1 MSDPRD
7 PRGYA
12 DDAPL
17 LDAWLGFTA
26 RVAAGQLNPFSI
38 PGHKHRQD
46 LVGDVTKGDVP
57 LFAGLDN
64 MKQTGGLLEAAELR
78 AAEAWGADWC
88 RMSVGG
94 STHANQAA
102 VLALGRPGQS
112 VVVSRTLHRSVLLG
126 IALAGLRPV
135 WGWVAGGV
143 RGVLP
148 AACGAG
154 AGRGPRS
161 GGCGGGGGAPGAGG
175 RPVARGGGGWGGG
188 GRRGRRIGLRAES
201 SSIGRAPVCTP
212 VPS

>member
-12 DDAPL
+12 AAAPL
-17 LDAWLGFTA
+17 FAAWLRFTA
-26 RVAAGQLNPFSI
+26 DVESGQLSPFSI

-46 LVGDVTKGDVP
+46 LVGEVTRGDVP
-57 LFAGLDN
+57 LFAGLDT
-64 MKQTGGLLEAAELR
+64 MKQSGRLLEKAEAS

-88 RMSVGG
+88 RMFVGG

-135 WGWVAGGV
+135 WV
-143 RGVLP
+143 RPRVD
-148 AACGAG
+148 AAT
-154 AGRGPRS
+154 
-161 GGCGGGGGAPGAGG
+161 
-175 RPVARGGGGWGGG
+175 
-188 GRRGRRIGLRAES
+188 GLRSEERRV
-201 SSIGRAPVCTP
+201 GKECRARW
-212 VPS
+212 SLDL